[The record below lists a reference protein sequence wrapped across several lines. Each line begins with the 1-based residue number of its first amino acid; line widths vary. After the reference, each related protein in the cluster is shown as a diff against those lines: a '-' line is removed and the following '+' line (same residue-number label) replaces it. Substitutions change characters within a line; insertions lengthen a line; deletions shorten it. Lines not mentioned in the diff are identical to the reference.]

1 MKNRSLFAEII
12 LLYIKK
18 ITCMALFVMPFALT
32 MLIFINPKLKI
43 FKLLYKIV
51 DLNNFIIPIFIV
63 INFIL
68 TIIYYKKINIKIYG
82 IKAEYKVY
90 KKLKIIRKQGYKVFQ
105 NINLKNNDFKAQLDF
120 IIIGVTGIFIVEV
133 KNLRGNII
141 GKFDDKYL
149 MKTKKSKAGNEYSK
163 KVYNPIKQVST
174 HVYKLSTILKEN
186 GVNKWIKGIVLFSN
200 KDLSLNI
207 EMGDNTVNIFENVD
221 ELIRYILNYDYILNE
236 KDIKNIE
243 KVLLDNMK

>member
-1 MKNRSLFAEII
+1 N
-12 LLYIKK
+12 
-18 ITCMALFVMPFALT
+18 
-32 MLIFINPKLKI
+32 
-43 FKLLYKIV
+43 
-51 DLNNFIIPIFIV
+51 LNNFILPVFIV

-68 TIIYYKKINIKIYG
+68 SAYFYKKITIKIYG

-90 KKLKIIRKQGYKVFQ
+90 RKLKVIKKHGYKVFQ
-105 NINLKNNDFKAQLDF
+105 NINLKNKDIKAQLDF

-133 KNLRGNII
+133 KSLRGNIT

-149 MKTKKSKAGNEYSK
+149 MKTKKSKAGNEYNK

-200 KDLSLNI
+200 KDLKVNI
-207 EMGDNTVNIFENVD
+207 EMGDNTVNIFESVD
-221 ELIRYILNYDYILNE
+221 EVIRYILNYENNLTEN
-236 KDIKNIE
+236 DIENIE
-243 KVLLDNMK
+243 KVLLKNMK